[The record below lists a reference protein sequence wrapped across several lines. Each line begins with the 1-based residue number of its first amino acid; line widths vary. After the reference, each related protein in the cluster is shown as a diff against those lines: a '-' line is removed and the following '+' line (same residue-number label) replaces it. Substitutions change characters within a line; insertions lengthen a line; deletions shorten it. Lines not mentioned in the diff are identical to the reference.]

1 MVIPRDAVDLEDF
14 ERAERGLAPL
24 PKKKIIRQVAEFPKV
39 ENQIKFQSIPLAK
52 VVRIEAIRRNTV
64 KNKDGAH
71 FIGYNIE
78 IEMKD
83 SKSLQGWIMEGDLY
97 KCLPYLREKTDQA
110 ILHSIGY

>member
-1 MVIPRDAVDLEDF
+1 MIPRDAVSLEDF
-14 ERAERGLAPL
+14 ERAEKGLPPL
-24 PKKKIIRQVAEFPKV
+24 PKKKIIREEPEFP
-39 ENQIKFQSIPLAK
+39 QIPNRIEFAKIPLDK
-52 VVRIEAIRRNTV
+52 LVRIEAIRKNV
-64 KNKDGAH
+64 LKNKDGVR

-110 ILHSIGY
+110 LLRSIG